1 MTAGTGWENRVL
13 KLAPPGH
20 EQLSDITAPN
30 MGERSVSDDVLRQ
43 IVGDASIP
51 AQNRAANV

>member
-1 MTAGTGWENRVL
+1 MF

-20 EQLSDITAPN
+20 EQLSDVTAPN
-30 MGERSVSDDVLRQ
+30 LGECSISDDVLRQ
-43 IVGDASIP
+43 IVGEASTP